1 MDQPLT
7 VHLKLPEDLS
17 AKVRELAGE
26 RIPKDII
33 IDALRKFWFPAMTV
47 EPEIPAL
54 AYPIWG
60 SIPAGQ
66 KTNV

>member
-17 AKVRELAGE
+17 AKVRELAVE

-33 IDALRKFWFPAMTV
+33 IDALRKYWFPVMTV
-47 EPEIPAL
+47 EEPIPAAL
-54 AYPIWG
+54 YPVFG
-60 SIPAGQ
+60 SIPAEQ
-66 KTNV
+66 K